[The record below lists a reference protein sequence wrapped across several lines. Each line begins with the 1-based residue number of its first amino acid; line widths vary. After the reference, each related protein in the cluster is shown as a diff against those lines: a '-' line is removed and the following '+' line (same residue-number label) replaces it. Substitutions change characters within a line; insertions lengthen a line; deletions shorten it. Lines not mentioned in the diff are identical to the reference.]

1 MSWPGPGSYG
11 TATGTLPGPT
21 PVLNQTGGPSFSFDL
36 GAANAALKELY
47 DDQKIANLVYKN
59 NPFLAM
65 VPKMEE
71 FGGKYMPIPLIVN
84 TSQGRSATFS
94 NAQSQQTAATVESF
108 ALTRASNYSIAQ
120 IDNQTMLA
128 SKTDKMAFINGAT
141 VVIDGA
147 IRALTNSLATQIFR
161 DGSGTIGVVGTGSTL
176 GNIVLSNASDV
187 VNFEVNM
194 SLEAYTAGVLCTG
207 VTPGS
212 SASTSTVYVVSVNR
226 SAGSIGV
233 SNTMG
238 GTAGTG
244 LGSWTATLGST
255 LNVVGDKTGAGAGL
269 AMKGLAAWLPTA
281 APTTGDSFFGV
292 DRSVDPTRLGGV
304 RFNGSSESIEEA
316 VIDASLLVAREGG
329 MPDVCIMNFASYAAL
344 EKSLGAKA
352 QYISFDGPAK
362 LYYPGILINGAA
374 GQIKVFPDRSCPAK
388 TAYLL
393 QMDTWKLYSLG
404 PAPHIAKYADGLEM
418 LRVYNSDAA
427 ELRVVSYA
435 NLGCN
440 APGFNAV
447 VQLGA

>member
-1 MSWPGPGSYG
+1 MAWPGAG
-11 TATGTLPGPT
+11 TPPT
-21 PVLNQTGGPSFSFDL
+21 PALNQTGGPSFSFDL

-94 NAQSQQTAATVESF
+94 NAQGNQTAATVESF

-161 DGSGTIGVVGTGSTL
+161 SGSGTIGQVSAAGINATTGLITL
-176 GNIVLSNASDV
+176 TNPSDI

-194 SLEAYTAGVLCTG
+194 TLNGANTETSAPYAAPLY
-207 VTPGS
+207 VT
-212 SASTSTVYVVSVNR
+212 SVNR
-226 SAGSIGV
+226 TAGTITV
-233 SNTMG
+233 NTSMG
-238 GTAGTG
+238 GTGSIVVPSGWGAGSY
-244 LGSWTATLGST
+244 LF
-255 LNVVGDKTGAGAGL
+255 VQGDRSLAGAGL
-269 AMKGLAAWLPTA
+269 ALKGLSGWLPTT
-281 APTTGDSFFGV
+281 APTSGDNWFGV
-292 DRSVDPTRLGGV
+292 DRSVDPTRLAGV

-329 MPDVCIMNFASYAAL
+329 NPDVCIMNFASYAAL
-344 EKSLGAKA
+344 EKSLGSKA

-374 GQIKVFPDRSCPAK
+374 GQIKVFPDRSCTSR

-418 LRVYNSDAA
+418 LRVFNSDAA